1 MGVMTKL
8 PYPEVARALP
18 PGWTLLLGR
27 VATRIPTGDFATGL
41 ALIDRIGAAAQA
53 ASHHPDLDLRSSAVG
68 VLLSSHDEGGVT
80 ERDLALARTISDLA
94 AQAGLSPSSAG
105 VVQLELGLDSPDR
118 AAVAPFWAAVLGA
131 TAHDIEVV
139 DETGQLPTIWFQ
151 ESGRDEPR
159 QRWHHDLWVDPAEV
173 QPRIDAAVAAGGR
186 LVSDAEAPSF
196 WVLEDPEGN
205 KICLCTWQDRQVS

>member
-1 MGVMTKL
+1 MTKL
-8 PYPEVARALP
+8 PYPRVAEGLP
-18 PGWTLLLGR
+18 PGWVLLLDR
-27 VATRIPTGDFATGL
+27 IATRIPTRDFAAGL
-41 ALIDRIGAAAQA
+41 ALVDQIGAAAEA
-53 ASHHPDLDLRSSAVG
+53 ADHHPDLDLRYTAVE
-68 VLLSSHDEGGVT
+68 VRLSSHDEGGVT

-94 AQAGLSPSSAG
+94 VSAGLAPSAVG
-105 VVQLELGLDSPDR
+105 VTQLELGLDSPDR

-131 TAHDIEVV
+131 TVHDIEVV

-151 ESGRDEPR
+151 KSGRDEPR

-173 QPRIDAAVAAGGR
+173 RPRIDAAVAAGGR
-186 LVSDAEAPSF
+186 LVSDDEAPSF